1 MKRPKRRGKK
11 RGVRFM
17 FNIRVLKGQ
26 AASEKTEFFRIKG
39 IHFGVSALRL
49 IFILGLCYLFLFPV
63 FYMISTALQTA
74 ESANDPSVIWLPK
87 ALSLETLKT
96 TLEILKYPQSTLLTA
111 MITLGG
117 TLGSVVSCGMAGYGF
132 ARFKFAERKLLFLIV
147 ILMIIVPPQT
157 TLMSSYVGF
166 RFFDFGGLLKPFG
179 VQINL
184 LNTPW
189 VFILPSFFASGL
201 RAGLFIFIF
210 RQFFAGLPKDLEEA
224 ARVDGSGFLRTFI
237 RIMAPLAIPA
247 IITVTLFS
255 FIWHWNDYYSSAM
268 YFNQEVRPISVMLSE
283 LENLLKNAQIME
295 RSMSPYQVRMYMQ
308 AGALLTILP
317 PFALYIVLQKY
328 FTESIERSG
337 IVG

>member
-1 MKRPKRRGKK
+1 MLSKILARQGSGPRRRPIQWRSTLVRWLVGL
-11 RGVRFM
+11 VRF
-17 FNIRVLKGQ
+17 
-26 AASEKTEFFRIKG
+26 FFI
-39 IHFGVSALRL
+39 I
-49 IFILGLCYLFLFPV
+49 GLCYLFLFPV
-63 FYMISTALQTA
+63 FYMISTALQSP

-87 ALSLETLKT
+87 ELSLETIKAT
-96 TLEILKYPQSTLLTA
+96 MEILNYTKSTLLTA
-111 MITLGG
+111 VIAVGS

-132 ARFKFAERKLLFLIV
+132 ARFKFAEKKILFLFV

-157 TLMSSYVGF
+157 MLMSSYVNF
-166 RFFDFGGLLKPFG
+166 RFFDFGGLLRPFG
-179 VQINL
+179 VELNL

-210 RQFFAGLPKDLEEA
+210 RQFFMGLPGELEEA
-224 ARVDGSGFLRTFI
+224 ARVDGSGYIRTFV
-237 RIMAPLAIPA
+237 RIMVPLAVPSIV
-247 IITVTLFS
+247 TVTLFS

-283 LENLLKNAQIME
+283 LQNLLKNADMMD
-295 RSMSPYQVRMYMQ
+295 RSMSQYQVRMYMQ

-317 PFALYIVLQKY
+317 PLAIYIVLQKY